1 MPAVGHGEKGRLGTA
16 IESSGD
22 LGPPS
27 PRRPDPERSLPA
39 LLPGSPSDSCSPLYR
54 RGTGGEGG
62 RGGASARK
70 SRPHPLSAGPP
81 GHSPLC
87 HAPPL
92 ARPVFVFFFSL
103 PLRWEP
109 FLPVSPC
116 SFQLQLALW
125 LGSLSFSTPGP
136 RSRPLCQSRI
146 FPVSDCARLLFPRF
160 SPPAFSDAEAQSF
173 VLRGRPSPFR

>member
-54 RGTGGEGG
+54 RGTGGVGG

-92 ARPVFVFFFSL
+92 ASPVFVVFFFSAT
-103 PLRWEP
+103 
-109 FLPVSPC
+109 
-116 SFQLQLALW
+116 AL
-125 LGSLSFSTPGP
+125 GAFPAS
-136 RSRPLCQSRI
+136 QS
-146 FPVSDCARLLFPRF
+146 LLFPAATRALIGF
-160 SPPAFSDAEAQSF
+160 PELLNAGPQVPPSLPVPDLPSF
-173 VLRGRPSPFR
+173 